1 MKQGS
6 ELPGTHLTNMASS
19 PPFGGG
25 QVPVN
30 CKLCKTDRPIQWKCM
45 DCSILMCGYCKEN
58 VHSQFKN
65 ALYHKIIRREEIGLH
80 TEELDFTN
88 IKCDEHAEQSSC
100 LYCNMCE
107 ILVCPTCVAK
117 VHKKHDLIEICDAYK
132 IKVERLKNEQS
143 KMQKSNSKMNMK
155 RIQLKKLVLVENSKY
170 SKVREDLLKHEKT
183 VKDQVEKHFKE
194 LKNKL
199 EQNHETVL
207 ISVKSDLNAI
217 SLFTTQKEDKINE
230 VQDCIDL
237 SNASEFFKEVMK
249 IEKFTEIQEP
259 RTKSSYNSSP
269 KFVPGNINQSIIGSL
284 QDDGNLSAEIN
295 ISLVINN
302 VYQTELDAIVD
313 VSPCLDQSI
322 WISSG
327 AYGIL
332 HRVKPEGNNLK
343 VMSECNIKIF
353 RMAVTPSNQLIL
365 SVEGKTRLQQIN
377 NTGELT
383 DSVYDVTPFY
393 PNANHVVSD
402 NKLIVGAYG
411 FIGNELKRS
420 AVFVMNKKGDKET
433 VYEHDEHNQPLFTYT
448 LRITSTSTGNIHV
461 VDKISGDW
469 SGKVV
474 VLGQEGHIINQYTG
488 HSTINKSESFKPGDI
503 VTTPSDNVVVMDP
516 VNHIL
521 HILNDNGHLI
531 SYFNTEDIGIKFPF
545 SFAFNTTGK
554 LYIGCGRAAGSQTKE
569 AKLYKINIEGF

>member
-1 MKQGS
+1 M
-6 ELPGTHLTNMASS
+6 
-19 PPFGGG
+19 
-25 QVPVN
+25 
-30 CKLCKTDRPIQWKCM
+30 
-45 DCSILMCGYCKEN
+45 
-58 VHSQFKN
+58 
-65 ALYHKIIRREEIGLH
+65 H
-80 TEELDFTN
+80 TT
-88 IKCDEHAEQSSC
+88 S
-100 LYCNMCE
+100 
-107 ILVCPTCVAK
+107 
-117 VHKKHDLIEICDAYK
+117 
-132 IKVERLKNEQS
+132 IKVKILKKGQS
-143 KMQKSNSKMNMK
+143 KMQKSNSKINANK
-155 RIQLKKLVLVENSKY
+155 DQLNKLVSAENIKY
-170 SKVREDLLKHEKT
+170 NKEKQNIRSHEKT
-183 VKDQVEKHFKE
+183 VKEQVEQYFKE

-199 EQNHETVL
+199 EQSHETVL
-207 ISVKSDLNAI
+207 TSVKSDLNAI
-217 SLFTTQKEDKINE
+217 SLFTNQKEDKINE